1 MFTKWPEDVPEKLEI
16 CYIRCLVSWFIQS
29 IKAKKREK
37 SKKLKKKEKNEV
49 RKKKS
54 AEPLQ

>member
-29 IKAKKREK
+29 IKAKKKEK
-37 SKKLKKKEKNEV
+37 KAKKKEKNEV

>member
-37 SKKLKKKEKNEV
+37 SKKKKKQKNEV

>member
-37 SKKLKKKEKNEV
+37 SKKKKKEKNEV

>member
-37 SKKLKKKEKNEV
+37 SNKKKKEKNEV